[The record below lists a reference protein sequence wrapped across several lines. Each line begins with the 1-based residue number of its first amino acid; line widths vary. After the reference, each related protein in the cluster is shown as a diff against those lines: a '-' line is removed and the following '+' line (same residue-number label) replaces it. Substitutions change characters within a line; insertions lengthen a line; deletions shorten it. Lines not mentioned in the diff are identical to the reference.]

1 MDNRVKEMQEE
12 KTQVEE
18 KYRDIQC
25 KFKNMKATHQEMQS
39 KLYDIEKKK
48 NEGLQVMFD
57 EPLQR
62 NTHVLKEKEEQEA
75 TNTELQCKLQE
86 KYQAMQCKLQHM
98 EKKNEGLSVMFYE
111 ALRRRDKIK
120 LY

>member
-1 MDNRVKEMQEE
+1 MDNWVKEMQEE

-18 KYRDIQC
+18 KYREIQC

-57 EPLQR
+57 EALQR
-62 NTHVLKEKEEQEA
+62 NTRAKRERRAGGNKHRIAVQTPRKISSDAVQAPAYGEEK
-75 TNTELQCKLQE
+75 
-86 KYQAMQCKLQHM
+86 
-98 EKKNEGLSVMFYE
+98 
-111 ALRRRDKIK
+111 
-120 LY
+120 

>member
-48 NEGLQVMFD
+48 KWRPASDVWWTPPKKYTRVKRERRAGGNKHRIAVQTPRKISSDAVQAPAYGEEKLR
-57 EPLQR
+57 LKC
-62 NTHVLKEKEEQEA
+62 NVLWSA
-75 TNTELQCKLQE
+75 
-86 KYQAMQCKLQHM
+86 
-98 EKKNEGLSVMFYE
+98 EKK
-111 ALRRRDKIK
+111 R
-120 LY
+120 